1 MMKGCDWEGL
11 HEYEA
16 QFFGFLPKGFTD
28 VVYNLILEEWA
39 EVVEEKLMPE
49 LPLDGVSGEVKL
61 HLKME
66 LVNMIGKNNIL
77 NSLMNKLEAYT
88 LEYVFRIPDEVTLPE
103 DRPNLEV
110 DKEWSVEVA
119 NMRRQEL
126 EYNIIKLRLANELF
140 DREITNN
147 LQAIQLWKTVQKI
160 SSGGNFTPND
170 FSKWVE

>member
-1 MMKGCDWEGL
+1 MKGCDWDGL

-39 EVVEEKLMPE
+39 EVVDKKVMPG
-49 LPLDGVSGEVKL
+49 LPLDDVSDEMKL
-61 HLKME
+61 QLKME

-103 DRPNLEV
+103 DRPNLEM
-110 DKEWSVEVA
+110 DKTWTVEAA
-119 NMRRQEL
+119 NKRRQEL
-126 EYNIIKLRLANELF
+126 EHHIIKLRLANELF
-140 DREITNN
+140 DKEIANN
-147 LQAIQLWKTVQKI
+147 LQAVQLWEAMQQINV
-160 SSGGNFTPND
+160 GNNFLRTG
-170 FSKWVE
+170 FSK

>member
-1 MMKGCDWEGL
+1 MKGCDWDGL

-39 EVVEEKLMPE
+39 EIVEKKIMPD
-49 LPLDGVSGEVKL
+49 LPLEDISGEMKL

-66 LVNMIGKNNIL
+66 LVSMIGKNNIL

-103 DRPNLEV
+103 DRPNLKV
-110 DKEWSVEVA
+110 DKEWNAEVA
-119 NMRRQEL
+119 NKRRQGL
-126 EYNIIKLRLANELF
+126 EHNIIKLRLANELF
-140 DREITNN
+140 DKEIANN
-147 LQAIQLWKTVQKI
+147 LQAIQLWKAMQEIKGG
-160 SSGGNFTPND
+160 SSFVSN
-170 FSKWVE
+170 

>member
-1 MMKGCDWEGL
+1 MKGCDWDGL

-39 EVVEEKLMPE
+39 EIVEKKIMPN
-49 LPLDGVSGEVKL
+49 LPLEDVSGETKL

-88 LEYVFRIPDEVTLPE
+88 LEYIFRIPDEVTLPE
-103 DRPNLEV
+103 DRPNLKV
-110 DKEWSVEVA
+110 DKEWNVEVA
-119 NMRRQEL
+119 INRRREL
-126 EYNIIKLRLANELF
+126 ERDIIKLRLANELF
-140 DREITNN
+140 DKETENN
-147 LQAIQLWKTVQKI
+147 LQAIQLWKAVQEMNDG
-160 SSGGNFTPND
+160 SNFVSND
-170 FSKWVE
+170 FSK